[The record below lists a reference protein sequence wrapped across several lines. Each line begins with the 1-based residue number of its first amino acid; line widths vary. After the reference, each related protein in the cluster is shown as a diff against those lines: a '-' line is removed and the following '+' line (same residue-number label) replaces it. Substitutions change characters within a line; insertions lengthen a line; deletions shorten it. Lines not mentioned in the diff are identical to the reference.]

1 MRRAANPS
9 QRARLEAGHGH
20 PQAGPD
26 AVRRALRPMCQGP
39 QATAGNSPRFQRAPT
54 HPRAE
59 REAASASGG
68 STPPRTVPCHRRI
81 PASADST
88 PPLTRPDRR
97 GGGRQ
102 SDRLRVNPTPFDS
115 VRLHPGKSGLGTSHG
130 HRHSPRVRAAAELH
144 GLHGRGYP
152 VRSDSI
158 RLNPTAFVTPQRCCF
173 GRPGGPVPP
182 FGGRLRVNPGE
193 SDSIRPNPTP
203 FGSDEC
209 RWDGSSVH
217 LNLCYRVT
225 ESSQAAEIYDRWGE
239 TPSSL
244 RCLKARHAQA
254 GGSTESRPTVFGC
267 GSAAL
272 GSSVASHRRTFACG
286 TALRN
291 RALASVPG
299 RGYSAPIG

>member
-1 MRRAANPS
+1 M
-9 QRARLEAGHGH
+9 
-20 PQAGPD
+20 
-26 AVRRALRPMCQGP
+26 
-39 QATAGNSPRFQRAPT
+39 NSPRFHRAPT
-54 HPRAE
+54 DPRAE
-59 REAASASGG
+59 RETASASGG
-68 STPPRTVPCHRRI
+68 STPPRTVPCRRWMI
-81 PASADST
+81 PPSADST
-88 PPLTRPDRR
+88 PPLTRLGGR
-97 GGGRQ
+97 GGGGK
-102 SDRLRVNPTPFDS
+102 SDRLRVNPTPSNS
-115 VRLHPGKSGLGTSHG
+115 VRLHPGQSGLGTSHG
-130 HRHSPRVRAAAELH
+130 HRHSSRVRAAAELH
-144 GLHGRGYP
+144 GLHGFHERGYP

-239 TPSSL
+239 PPSSL

-254 GGSTESRPTVFGC
+254 GGSTEMT
-267 GSAAL
+267 
-272 GSSVASHRRTFACG
+272 
-286 TALRN
+286 
-291 RALASVPG
+291 
-299 RGYSAPIG
+299 